1 MKQDV
6 KTIAKVKDATKKPE
20 VEASPPPPAAARAAT
35 DSGERWEAKPDE
47 TSWARQQAAG
57 YKEYA
62 PSLEEYVAAG
72 YKAEHYPKEFAE
84 QRAASAG
91 PRDIFGRPVSASSIF
106 GYKPGF
112 RVIN

>member
-1 MKQDV
+1 M
-6 KTIAKVKDATKKPE
+6 
-20 VEASPPPPAAARAAT
+20 
-35 DSGERWEAKPDE
+35 
-47 TSWARQQAAG
+47 
-57 YKEYA
+57 
-62 PSLEEYVAAG
+62 EEYVAAG